1 MSILRKPSTHAT
13 LRHYGHDLS
22 FRRSFTAT
30 TGMLL
35 PVMWDYLNPN
45 ETVRINE
52 SMFFRTQP
60 LKTAAF
66 ARATL
71 HCYYFFVPLSQ
82 LNPYFEQAFYGISDM
97 VNSNDPNVSPSA
109 SNPFPHNEGPALSQ
123 SILLSNLKVALI
135 GPSGGSTSDGYTFS
149 VADQYNTCILHTQKS
164 SYHYNGTFGLDEYGV
179 PIVWNVL
186 RLMDMLDYGSDWMSK
201 IGVNTVAGAASQN
214 FSVNVLPFQAYQK
227 IFMDYFRI
235 SEYTPNNVFA
245 FNAGYAMR
253 DKNGKGGTNAAGW
266 AYDYQN
272 INLQSVGGTQYL
284 YNGLFK
290 MRYHPLKK
298 DFFTSIMPTPLFD
311 VNSSIYGYNE
321 SVTQGGLNSMVLSA
335 YGVQLQGIGSD
346 LTGTL
351 TNMGV
356 SSIPSSPTTYFG
368 KDESVGINW
377 PSKTNATVSSLQQI
391 RLMYAYDRLLSITQ
405 RGGKHIDT
413 QTLAH
418 WGVRPKDCNNE
429 VIFLGAHRTPLRIGE
444 VIATADGSSANDST
458 STLGQ
463 IAGRGLAA
471 QGKQRTITYRTD
483 KHGVLMAIF
492 SIVPDVDYKGIGLD
506 IRHLRNSIMQWPR
519 PEFDNL
525 GMQPLYQIQSFFSVK
540 NWSNSVPVNNSAN
553 IMLGWQYR
561 YSEEKLSYDRV
572 NCGLLYSLR
581 DWTPSTVFNQ
591 FGRTFA
597 DGLYVSPNYYDSI
610 FSLSFLPAPSVDNTA
625 YVEYILSQDPVSAS
639 GWTDNEQGNALNFPF
654 NMSIGYQRDPFIG
667 YIDFDYK
674 KSSVLSTYSLPNL

>member
-1 MSILRKPSTHAT
+1 MSILKKPTARAT
-13 LRHYGHDLS
+13 LRHYGHNMS

-45 ETVRINE
+45 ETIRINE

-71 HCYYFFVPLSQ
+71 HCYYFFVPICQ

-97 VNSNDPNVSPSA
+97 VNSNDPNVAPSA
-109 SNPFPHNEGPALSQ
+109 NNPFPHNEGPAVSQ
-123 SILLSNLKVALI
+123 SILLSNLKIALI
-135 GPSGGSTSDGYTFS
+135 GTGGGTTTDGFTFS
-149 VADQYNTCILHTQKS
+149 TGDGYNTCTLHTRKS
-164 SYHYNGTFGLDEYGV
+164 GYHYNGTFGLDEYGV

-186 RLMDMLDYGSDWMSK
+186 RLMDLLDYGSDWCSK
-201 IGVNTVAGAASQN
+201 IGVNTGASHVSQN
-214 FSVNVLPFQAYQK
+214 FSVNVLLLQAYQK

-235 SEYTPNNVFA
+235 AEYTPNNVFA

-253 DKNGKGGTNAAGW
+253 DKAGAGATPTSGW
-266 AYDYQN
+266 SYDYQN
-272 INLQSVGGTQYL
+272 IHLQSRGGKEYL

-311 VNSSIYGYNE
+311 VNSPSYGYNE

-335 YGVQLQGIGSD
+335 YGVQLQGPGYY
-346 LTGTL
+346 LNGL
-351 TNMGV
+351 HTNMGV
-356 SSIPSSPTTYFG
+356 TTTAKTENYFFRT
-368 KDESVGINW
+368 DESVGVNW
-377 PSKTNATVSSLQQI
+377 PAQGGSGTFSSIQQL
-391 RLMYAYDRLLSITQ
+391 RLAYAYDRLLSITQ
-405 RGGKHIDT
+405 RGGKHVDD
-413 QTLAH
+413 QTMAH
-418 WGVRPKDCNNE
+418 WGVRPNTASTEC
-429 VIFLGAHRTPLRIGE
+429 VFLGAHRTPLRIGE
-444 VIATADGSSANDST
+444 VIATADGSSENNST

-471 QGKQRTITYRTD
+471 QGNQRTITYKT
-483 KHGVLMAIF
+483 KQHGVLMAIF

-525 GMQPLYQIQSFFSVK
+525 GMQPLFQIQSFFSVK
-540 NWSNSVPVNNSAN
+540 NWSEGAPINNDAN
-553 IMLGWQYR
+553 IKLGWQYR

-572 NCGLLYSLR
+572 NNGLLYSLR

-597 DGLYVSPNYYDSI
+597 DGLYVSPNYFDSI
-610 FSLSFLPAPSVDNTA
+610 FALSFLPAPSVDNASFT
-625 YVEYILSQDPVSAS
+625 EYILSQDPVGATD
-639 GWTDNEQGNALNFPF
+639 WTPREGNALTFPF
-654 NMSIGYQRDPFIG
+654 NMAIGYQRDPFIG

-674 KSSVLSTYSLPNL
+674 KSSVFSTYSLPNL

>member
-1 MSILRKPSTHAT
+1 M
-13 LRHYGHDLS
+13 S

-45 ETVRINE
+45 ETIRINE
-52 SMFFRTQP
+52 GMFFRTQP

-71 HCYYFFVPLSQ
+71 HCYYFFVPICQ
-82 LNPYFEQAFYGISDM
+82 LNPYFEQAFYGINDF
-97 VNSNDPNVSPSA
+97 VNSNDPNVVPSA
-109 SNPFPHNEGPALSQ
+109 DNPFPHNEGPAVSQ

-135 GPSGGSTSDGYTFS
+135 GTAGSTTADGYSFS
-149 VADQYNTCILHTQKS
+149 SEGKYNTCILHTGKS
-164 SYHYNGTFGLDEYGV
+164 QYHYNGTFGLDEYGV

-186 RLMDMLDYGSDWMSK
+186 RLMDLLDYGSDWCSK
-201 IGVNTVAGAASQN
+201 IGSNPPAGAASQN
-214 FSVNVLPFQAYQK
+214 FSVNVLPLQAYQK
-227 IFMDYFRI
+227 IFMDYFRV
-235 SEYTPNNVFA
+235 SEYSPNNVFA

-253 DKNGKGGTNAAGW
+253 DKGGEGGTNTAGW
-266 AYDYQN
+266 SYDYRN
-272 INLQSVGGTQYL
+272 INLQSAGGTEYL

-298 DFFTSIMPTPLFD
+298 DFFTSIIPTPLFD
-311 VNSSIYGYNE
+311 VNSSTYGYNE

-335 YGVQLQGIGSD
+335 YGVQLQGVSPG

-351 TNMGV
+351 TGTLSNYGV
-356 SSIPSSPTTYFG
+356 TTDLRKNGSTTYANP
-368 KDESVGINW
+368 DQTVSAP
-377 PSKTNATVSSLQQI
+377 PSTLGVSSLQQL

-405 RGGKHIDT
+405 RGGKHVDD
-413 QTLAH
+413 QTMAH
-418 WGVRPKDCNNE
+418 WGVRPDTASTEC
-429 VIFLGAHRTPLRIGE
+429 VFLGAHRTLLRIGE
-444 VIATADGSSANDST
+444 VIATADGSSTNDST

-463 IAGRGLAA
+463 IAGRGLAVH
-471 QGKQRTITYRTD
+471 GKQRTITYKT
-483 KHGVLMAIF
+483 KQHGVLMAIF

-525 GMQPLYQIQSFFSVK
+525 GMQPLYQIQSFFSVNK
-540 NWSNSVPVNNSAN
+540 WTNSTPINNN
-553 IMLGWQYR
+553 PNTMLGWQYR

-572 NCGLLYSLR
+572 NAGLLYSLR

-597 DGLYVSPNYYDSI
+597 DGLYVSPNYFDSI
-610 FSLSFLPAPSVDNTA
+610 FALSFLPAPSKDNTA
-625 YVEYILSQDPVSAS
+625 YTEYILSQDPIGAT
-639 GWTDNEQGNALNFPF
+639 GWNSTDGTALSFPF
-654 NMSIGYQRDPFIG
+654 NMAIGYQRDPFIG

-674 KSSVLSTYSLPNL
+674 KSSVFSTYSLPNL